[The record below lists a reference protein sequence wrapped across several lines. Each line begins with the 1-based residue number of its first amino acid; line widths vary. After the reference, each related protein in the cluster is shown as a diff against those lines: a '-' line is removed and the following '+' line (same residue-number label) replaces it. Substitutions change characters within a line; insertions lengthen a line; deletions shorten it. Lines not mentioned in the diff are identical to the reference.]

1 MKSEIKIE
9 YLQNLRKI
17 IEDFKENNENIKIYK
32 APQNISEYLIN
43 IGIDVKL
50 DTYKEIILEE
60 ETQIELGGINKYS
73 TSVIFPLSNKNNIQ
87 NGQITLIGPE
97 IQEIREN
104 NIDFGQIIIIGGK
117 KISESHYNDFQRL
130 QFISDGIQ
138 GFVIRSIPRR
148 FWCRISK
155 DAIKKGFSFNLLG
168 NSIIYLFKK
177 QFPELIEAIE
187 IIFISASELNIKKFE
202 EVISK
207 IREIYK
213 RNWAKKIEEWKERV
227 DCNYDWVCDVCPYNE
242 TCYNISDIYELRKNI
257 EFD

>member
-17 IEDFKENNENIKIYK
+17 IEDIENNNENIKIYD
-32 APQNISEYLIN
+32 APQNLLEYLISV
-43 IGIDVKL
+43 GLGVKL
-50 DTYKEIILEE
+50 DSFKEIILEE
-60 ETQIELGGINKYS
+60 ETQIELGGIKNYS
-73 TSVIFPLSNKNNIQ
+73 TSVIYPVSDKNCIRD
-87 NGQITLIGPE
+87 GKIILIGPE
-97 IQEIREN
+97 IQEIQEN
-104 NIDFGQIIIIGGK
+104 NIDFGQIIIIAGEN
-117 KISESHYNDFQRL
+117 ISESHYTDFQRL
-130 QFISDGIQ
+130 QFISDSIE
-138 GFVIRSIPRR
+138 GFMIRSIPRR

-177 QFPELIEAIE
+177 QFPELIEAVE
-187 IIFISASELNIKKFE
+187 IIFISANEQNIKKFE

-227 DCNYDWVCDVCPYNE
+227 DCNYDWVCEVCPFNE